1 MWYFGSNES
10 RPDADG
16 RQKSRAGRSLCTV
29 ALAAGILGLVSRP
42 CAGQQAAVRGVDP
55 TRPSAPIERLGAD
68 RLRVGNIQIDTAKK
82 EVVVRGTVNDALT
95 LEFVANPKGGFKAYE
110 SALELDTDAVN
121 FNLALILIGLDP
133 ARAVPAR
140 THLDVT
146 PPQGD
151 PVEVWVAWEA
161 NGRQMRV
168 RAEQLIYN
176 VQTKQTLS
184 EGPWVYTGS
193 VFSSDN
199 NAYLADLEG
208 SLIGFVHTPAPV
220 IESPRPLNP
229 GDYGA
234 NRLNPNL
241 NLKPGTAVTLTVRA
255 LPRDGK

>member
-1 MWYFGSNES
+1 MAGGAGNDS
-10 RPDADG
+10 RAQG
-16 RQKSRAGRSLCTV
+16 RQKSRNGQTTGAIMA
-29 ALAAGILGLVSRP
+29 ALLVVGICARP
-42 CAGQQAAVRGVDP
+42 CTAQESPARPVDP
-55 TRPSAPIERLGAD
+55 ARPAAPIERLAAD
-68 RLRVGNIQIDTAKK
+68 RLRVGHILIDTSKK
-82 EVVVRGTVNDALT
+82 EIVVPGTVNEALT

-110 SALELDTDAVN
+110 SALELDTDGVN
-121 FNLALILIGLDP
+121 FNLALILLGLDP
-133 ARAVPAR
+133 ARSVPAKM
-140 THLDVT
+140 HLDVT

-151 PVEVWVAWEA
+151 PVEVWVGWEEG
-161 NGRQMRV
+161 GRQIRV

-176 VQTKQTLS
+176 TQTKQTLS

-193 VFSSDN
+193 VFSAQN

-241 NLKPGTAVTLTVRA
+241 NLKPGTRIALTVRA
-255 LPRDGK
+255 LPRGDK

>member
-1 MWYFGSNES
+1 MRYSRWNES
-10 RPDADG
+10 RPDVG
-16 RQKSRAGRSLCTV
+16 GQQRARSGRSLCTV

-42 CAGQQAAVRGVDP
+42 SSGQQAAVRGVDP
-55 TRPSAPIERLGAD
+55 TRPSAPIERLAAD
-68 RLRVGNIQIDTAKK
+68 RLRVGHILIDTSKK
-82 EVVVRGTVNDALT
+82 EIVVPGTVNEALT

-110 SALELDTDAVN
+110 SALELDTDGVN
-121 FNLALILIGLDP
+121 FNLALILLGLDP
-133 ARAVPAR
+133 ARAVPAKM
-140 THLDVT
+140 HLDVT

-151 PVEVWVAWEA
+151 PVEVWVAWEEG
-161 NGRQMRV
+161 GRQVRV

-176 VQTKQTLS
+176 TQTKQTLS

-193 VFSSDN
+193 VFSAQN

-208 SLIGFVHTPAPV
+208 SLIGFVHTPAPI

-241 NLKPGTAVTLTVRA
+241 NLKPGMRITLTVRA
-255 LPRDGK
+255 LPREGK